1 MDCEIEFLPV
11 GDASRPGDA
20 IVVRYG
26 DTSSYELMIVD
37 GGNLDSGRELV
48 AHIRRHFGNN
58 AVISHVVLTH
68 ADADHASGLRVI
80 LAELPVVN
88 LWMHVPWAFA
98 AAARPYFSDKRW
110 TAEGL
115 QAAIRKEYDVLSE
128 LVQLSA
134 GARQV
139 ALRSPFAGATIGPFR
154 VLSPHQEVYPV
165 LLAQFDR
172 TPDPDQK
179 AIEETGWWI
188 GKQPGIIAR
197 MVERAKAKA
206 QTWTTEYWDKELLR
220 DRGITSASNE
230 SSVVLYG
237 DFGVGRRVLL
247 TGDAG
252 IRGLSYA
259 AYAAEH
265 LGLPLRDFMFVQI
278 PHHGSR
284 RNVGPTILD
293 RIIGPIQSQGSA
305 TRFSAFASAPKD
317 DDTHPRKMVL
327 NAYTRR
333 GGAVIATQGTSKVY
347 WGGFPTRAG
356 YVDADVLGFASRVE
370 QYD

>member
-1 MDCEIEFLPV
+1 MNCEIEFLPV

-37 GGNLDSGRELV
+37 GGNLDSGKELV

-68 ADADHASGLRVI
+68 ADADHASGLRVV

-88 LWMHVPWAFA
+88 LWMHAPWAFA

-134 GARQV
+134 GARQI
-139 ALRSPFAGATIGPFR
+139 ALQLPFAGANIGPFR
-154 VLSPHQEVYPV
+154 VLSPHEEVYPA

-179 AIEETGWWI
+179 AIEGTGWWI
-188 GKQPGIIAR
+188 GKQPGVIAR
-197 MVERAKAKA
+197 MIERAKAKV
-206 QTWTTEYWDKELLR
+206 QTWVTESWDKELLR
-220 DRGITSASNE
+220 DGGITSASNE

-252 IRGLSYA
+252 IRGLTYA

-265 LGLPLRDFMFVQI
+265 LGLPLQDFMFVQI

-284 RNVGPTILD
+284 RNVGPTILNQ
-293 RIIGPIQSQGSA
+293 IIGPMKPEGSA
-305 TRFSAFASAPKD
+305 TRFSAFVSAPKD

-327 NAYTRR
+327 NAFTRR
-333 GGAVIATQGTSKVY
+333 GGAVIATQRSVES
-347 WGGFPTRAG
+347 A
-356 YVDADVLGFASRVE
+356 LGRISAS
-370 QYD
+370 